1 MKLLQNLFDS
11 IKPHVEKGAKYERL
25 NPLYE
30 GHRTIFFKPSIT
42 TGPKGVQV
50 KDAADLKRVMF
61 TVIVALIPCLLF
73 GMLSLIHI

>member
-25 NPLYE
+25 QTLYE

-42 TGPKGVQV
+42 TGPQGVQV

-61 TVIVALIPCLLF
+61 
-73 GMLSLIHI
+73 LSLIHI